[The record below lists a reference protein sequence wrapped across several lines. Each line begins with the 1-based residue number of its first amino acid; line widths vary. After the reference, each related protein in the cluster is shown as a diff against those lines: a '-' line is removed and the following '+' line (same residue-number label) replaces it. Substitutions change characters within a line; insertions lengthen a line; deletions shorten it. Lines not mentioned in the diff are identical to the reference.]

1 MRWSWGWKSADK
13 AVCAA
18 ESLALSGGDVV
29 ALPAGASLAGM
40 RGGLQAAAGACRGW
54 SGQHPCPVVAGEA
67 AADEVAQVEGCGA
80 VFEPGVVAGGAEIA
94 ESEAPPAAA
103 GDLGDHPFDVGAEL
117 PVVLTQP
124 GLGCPAGARG
134 AQQVVAGV
142 QDELAASLTGGAFC
156 PQRAAAAQGAEGS
169 DPGAAER
176 HGAASGA
183 GDRAL
188 VLADGEV
195 IDGEPALD
203 RRTQRLGLDHRL
215 VPGLLDRIA
224 QVTGAVG
231 GIAVP
236 GQWLLPAAAAVAC
249 RGIGAVAGSLGGQE
263 LLGHRGIAVVLPG
276 GPG

>member
-124 GLGCPAGARG
+124 GLGCPACARG
-134 AQQVVAGV
+134 AQQRVVLV
-142 QDELAASLTGGAFC
+142 QDQRTAVLAGGAAGA
-156 PQRAAAAQGAEGS
+156 QRAAAACGAEG
-169 DPGAAER
+169 DIAA
-176 HGAASGA
+176 G
-183 GDRAL
+183 GDRPGDAGRAGHGVRGL
-188 VLADGEV
+188 IDGEV
-195 IDGEPALD
+195 IEGEPALD
-203 RRTQRLGLDHRL
+203 RRLERPGLDHRR
-215 VPGLLDRIA
+215 VPGLPDRRA
-224 QVTGAVG
+224 QVPGAVS

-236 GQWLLPAAAAVAC
+236 LTRRAAA
-249 RGIGAVAGSLGGQE
+249 GG
-263 LLGHRGIAVVLPG
+263 LAS
-276 GPG
+276 